1 MARKSITL
9 SGDYEMSEP
18 LVHVMIRYLASDGI
32 TNDSLGVL
40 SVVDLDA
47 RLSEWIDKGYQLRDT
62 HFVES
67 KDLSMHRQG
76 LTGHGLVF
84 IFVKV

>member
-32 TNDSLGVL
+32 TNETLGIF
-40 SVVDLDA
+40 SVADLDA
-47 RLSEWIDKGYQLRDT
+47 TLSEWINKGYQLKDT
-62 HFVES
+62 HFVEN
-67 KDLSMHRQG
+67 KDLSQHRQG
-76 LTGHGLVF
+76 LIGHGLIYV
-84 IFVKV
+84 FVKV